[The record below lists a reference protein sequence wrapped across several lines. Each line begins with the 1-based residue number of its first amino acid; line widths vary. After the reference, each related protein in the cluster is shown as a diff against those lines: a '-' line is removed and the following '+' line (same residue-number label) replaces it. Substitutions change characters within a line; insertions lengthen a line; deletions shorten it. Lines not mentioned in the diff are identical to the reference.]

1 MSLHF
6 KNGVN
11 LRGLQPQAV
20 LALVVASETFA
31 EVHEDCL
38 VTSAVRDGTFQEHG
52 FHATGQAVDIAV
64 RRLDGTPIPAPVCAQ
79 IVRQLGLR
87 IGRLGGGQYDVVD
100 EMAAGA
106 SPGWTGAHIHIEF
119 DPK

>member
-6 KNGVN
+6 KDGVN

-20 LALVVASETFA
+20 LAMVVASETYA

-38 VTSAVRDGTFQEHG
+38 VTSAVRDGTFEEHG
-52 FHATGQAVDIAV
+52 YHAKGLAIDVAA
-64 RRLDGTPIPAPVCAQ
+64 RRLDGTPIPSPVMAQ
-79 IVRQLGLR
+79 IWKQINLR
-87 IGRLGGGQYDVVD
+87 IGRMGGGQYDVVD
-100 EMAAGA
+100 ELTRGGF
-106 SPGWTGAHIHIEF
+106 GWTGAHIHIEF

>member
-6 KNGVN
+6 KDGVN

-20 LALVVASETFA
+20 LAMVVASETFA

-38 VTSAVRDGTFQEHG
+38 ITSAVRNGTFEEHG
-52 FHATGQAVDIAV
+52 YHATGIDVAA
-64 RRLDGTPIPAPVCAQ
+64 RRLDGTPIPAPVMAQ
-79 IVRQLGLR
+79 IWKQLNLR
-87 IGRLGGGQYDVVD
+87 IGRMGGGQYDVVD
-100 EMAAGA
+100 EMAHGA